1 MISKKTREP
10 QTVSL
15 IGRFHYKAICFD
27 IYGLG
32 RAHVLVLHAENGV
45 LQQAME
51 IFEADNSERGLELH
65 SQFMENLS
73 EQNLNR

>member
-32 RAHVLVLHAENGV
+32 RAHVLAENGV